1 MKLRYYII
9 YRVLCSSVVLFGIS
23 ILAFILVYIIPGD
36 PARLIAGPLAPHEE
50 VAQIRKELGLDRPI
64 YEQYLIYMN
73 KLLHG
78 DLGVSIHTRRPVIED
93 LKEYFAATI
102 ELTTVSM
109 VLALIIGF
117 PLGIISAA
125 KKDKL
130 QDHVSRVFSISGVC
144 MPSFWL
150 GLILQLVFCSVLG
163 IMPAGGRV
171 DYFVLS
177 EHPLKII
184 TGLYIIDSILTGNWP
199 VLVSSIRYII
209 LPATC
214 LAYTSLVVVTR
225 MLRANLLEVLGSEYI
240 KTARAYGFSE
250 RKILY
255 KYALRNALIP
265 TITIISLSFAYSLS
279 GAFVVE
285 SVFSWPGLGRY
296 AAFSIINSDY
306 PAIMGVVLLVCLIYT
321 IINLIVDISYLFID
335 PRIKLG

>member
-1 MKLRYYII
+1 
-9 YRVLCSSVVLFGIS
+9 
-23 ILAFILVYIIPGD
+23 
-36 PARLIAGPLAPHEE
+36 
-50 VAQIRKELGLDRPI
+50 
-64 YEQYLIYMN
+64 
-73 KLLHG
+73 
-78 DLGVSIHTRRPVIED
+78 
-93 LKEYFAATI
+93 
-102 ELTTVSM
+102 
-109 VLALIIGF
+109 
-117 PLGIISAA
+117 
-125 KKDKL
+125 
-130 QDHVSRVFSISGVC
+130 
-144 MPSFWL
+144 
-150 GLILQLVFCSVLG
+150 
-163 IMPAGGRV
+163 
-171 DYFVLS
+171 
-177 EHPLKII
+177 
-184 TGLYIIDSILTGNWP
+184 
-199 VLVSSIRYII
+199 
-209 LPATC
+209 
-214 LAYTSLVVVTR
+214 